1 MKKTTVL
8 GVLAAVSLGGVGC
21 AVEGDEQAA
30 EQTAD
35 ATAATWPARMP
46 EDRGC
51 VAGTAIP
58 SGPFAGKHLRLRFPF
73 PGAVWFQFYDPA
85 TGLLIDEP
93 RGWSLRAAGRD
104 GSTLELVTS
113 GTSSSSVDGKLT
125 RKKLGNGS
133 VVIEVEATASEL
145 REMIGGAS
153 LRVGC
158 DVDPGARALKNPKMP
173 TLATTKPVPAN
184 ASYPFPIP
192 ASKTCM
198 ASAQLPG
205 GDHAGDLLRLRFEK
219 MPDNKL
225 FVSAEVYSRETGYVI
240 DTTGW
245 YARKLASGGYELG
258 TTSTSTSW
266 RPAGRL
272 VPMEVDGKRVLVL
285 EPQGDDVVVGRVPL
299 SCDFLP

>member
-104 GSTLELVTS
+104 GSTLE
-113 GTSSSSVDGKLT
+113 SSQLSSRCRARCRT
-125 RKKLGNGS
+125 RDR
-133 VVIEVEATASEL
+133 T
-145 REMIGGAS
+145 S
-153 LRVGC
+153 LR
-158 DVDPGARALKNPKMP
+158 R
-173 TLATTKPVPAN
+173 
-184 ASYPFPIP
+184 
-192 ASKTCM
+192 
-198 ASAQLPG
+198 
-205 GDHAGDLLRLRFEK
+205 
-219 MPDNKL
+219 
-225 FVSAEVYSRETGYVI
+225 SAESTLRRSR
-240 DTTGW
+240 
-245 YARKLASGGYELG
+245 
-258 TTSTSTSW
+258 
-266 RPAGRL
+266 
-272 VPMEVDGKRVLVL
+272 
-285 EPQGDDVVVGRVPL
+285 
-299 SCDFLP
+299 C